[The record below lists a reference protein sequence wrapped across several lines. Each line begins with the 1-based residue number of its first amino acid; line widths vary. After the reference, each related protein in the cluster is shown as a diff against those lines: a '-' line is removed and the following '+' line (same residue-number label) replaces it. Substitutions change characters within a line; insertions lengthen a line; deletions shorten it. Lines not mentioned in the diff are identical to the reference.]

1 MEGYEVVN
9 DKGERAWWDGQRL
22 MPVSKELPPPEQFA
36 TQKQQELETAEKTG
50 SSLMG
55 TPAPAVKKL
64 LSEEELKHKPR
75 FPKLESA
82 ARTLAGPVATGVA
95 GLATGGMSLPLQTAI
110 GAGTE
115 LAGQKLS
122 GEEIDPLAIG
132 ISALLPG
139 AGRAAGGA
147 FKTLARGTAK
157 VIGRQNLVEGG
168 IQKAEKV
175 LGKPAAE
182 AESAATLAAVKSITT
197 PVQQTETGK
206 VVSELLAK
214 QGRVG
219 GIDQQTIATT
229 EELVRNAAN
238 AARAGNPIRYNELFE
253 TATNMNK
260 LAQKAKGHD
269 KEAFLNLRKA
279 MLNDLAATGP
289 EAGRAVKAYH
299 VKASIDDVAEAMRGA
314 NPTKKV
320 ADILADPLLKDVFSK
335 TQEHTI
341 NTIARHIGSTGLFKL
356 TGSLASLGILGYTHP
371 GGAVAAALGPAV
383 IGALVAAPK
392 IGPVMARSLVGPEG
406 TINKA
411 AIPALA
417 QMVRGYLAT
426 PEEE

>member
-1 MEGYEVVN
+1 MALFNKGDIVV
-9 DKGERAWWDGQRL
+9 DL
-22 MPVSKELPPPEQFA
+22 
-36 TQKQQELETAEKTG
+36 KTG
-50 SSLMG
+50 AQFDVAETGELDETKYGRMEPG
-55 TPAPAVKKL
+55 TKATPQEILSAKPQQTTPTAPTPDD
-64 LSEEELKHKPR
+64 LKHKPR

-95 GLATGGMSLPLQTAI
+95 GLATGGWSLPAQAAI

-115 LAGQKLS
+115 LAGQKLA

-132 ISALLPG
+132 ISAALPG
-139 AGRAAGGA
+139 VVRAAGGA

-157 VIGRQNLVEGG
+157 VVGKQNLVEGG

-182 AESAATLAAVKSITT
+182 AESAASLTAAKAVTT
-197 PVQQTETGK
+197 PVTQTETGK
-206 VVSELLAK
+206 VVSELLSK
-214 QGRVG
+214 KGRVA
-219 GIDQQTIATT
+219 GIDPQTIATT

-238 AARAGNPIRYNELFE
+238 AAKAGDPIRYNELFE

-260 LAQKAKGHD
+260 LASKAKGHD

-279 MLNDLAATGP
+279 MLSDLAAVSP
-289 EAGRAVKAYH
+289 EAGKAVKAYH
-299 VKASIDDVAEAMRGA
+299 TKASIDDVAEAMRGA

-320 ADILADPLLKDVFSK
+320 ADILADPLLKGVFDK

-341 NTIARHIGSTGLFKL
+341 NTIARHIGSAGLFKL
-356 TGSLASLGILGYTHP
+356 TGSLASIGLLGYTHP
-371 GGAVAAALGPAV
+371 GGAAAAALGPAV